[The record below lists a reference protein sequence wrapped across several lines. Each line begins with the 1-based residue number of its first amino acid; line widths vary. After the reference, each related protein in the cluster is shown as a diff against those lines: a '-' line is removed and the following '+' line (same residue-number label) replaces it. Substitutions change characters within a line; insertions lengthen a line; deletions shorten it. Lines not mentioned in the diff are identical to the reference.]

1 MRQTTS
7 LNTLDH
13 CQLKRR
19 GLKIS
24 AIKLA
29 AFDVDG
35 TILRGENIC
44 GCIARKLGRSAEM
57 DAFELLRSQDEIT
70 AGRETMLEW
79 YAPFGRATL
88 IDHLSELRLA
98 PGVKEGFARLKEAG
112 VKIALVSITWEF
124 AVRWLASELGADYAV
139 GTGWEDN
146 GTIVH
151 FWPEDKASYLNS
163 LLAELNIGRDALAA
177 TGDSHGDI
185 PMLNLASRSY
195 FVGEHLPSELSHTEH
210 WRDAD
215 IREIVSAML
224 A

>member
-1 MRQTTS
+1 M
-7 LNTLDH
+7 
-13 CQLKRR
+13 
-19 GLKIS
+19 S

-29 AFDVDG
+29 AFDADG
-35 TILRGENIC
+35 TILRGENVC
-44 GCIARKLGRSAEM
+44 GCIARKLGRTVEM
-57 DAFELLRSQDEIT
+57 DAFELFRSRDEIA

-79 YAPFGRATL
+79 YAPFDRAAL
-88 IDHLSELRLA
+88 IGHLSELRLA

-124 AVRWLASELGADYAV
+124 AVGWFASELGADCAI
-139 GTGWEDN
+139 GAGWEQK

-163 LLAELNIGRDALAA
+163 LIVELGINRDAVAA
-177 TGDSHGDI
+177 AGDSHGDI

-195 FVGEHLPSELSHTEH
+195 FVGEHLPSELSSAKHLHNANIEEI
-210 WRDAD
+210 ALD
-215 IREIVSAML
+215 IL

>member
-1 MRQTTS
+1 LRQTIS
-7 LNTLDH
+7 LNRVGH
-13 CQLKRR
+13 YQLKRL
-19 GLKIS
+19 GPKIS

-57 DAFELLRSQDEIT
+57 DAFELLRSKDEII

-79 YAPFGRATL
+79 YASFDQATL
-88 IDHLSELRLA
+88 IGHLSELRLA

-151 FWPEDKASYLNS
+151 FWPEDKASYLSS
-163 LLAELNIGRDALAA
+163 LLVELNIDRDALAA
-177 TGDSHGDI
+177 TGDSHGDV

-195 FVGEHLPSELSHTEH
+195 FVGNHLPFELDHTEH
-210 WRDAD
+210 WHDAD
-215 IREIVSAML
+215 IGEIVSHML
-224 A
+224 T